1 MTPWRKQ
8 PGSILLLL
16 LLPLAAA
23 HSGGINYPAGSRQ
36 AGLAFSAITAQSP
49 WATFYNQASLARLED
64 FRFGVMAERKF
75 GIQSLDAGAFS
86 AAYPFE
92 ELGTVAVSFY
102 QLSNGGAYT
111 QQKYGLALSRAFGE
125 RLAIGMQFDA
135 FSRSI
140 QEFEQDWHL
149 TGEVGFQFK
158 LDEQLTAGLH
168 VFNPVGV
175 NQQEDFNSLSPPTG
189 TIGVGYEFSDEAEIH
204 LATQQNIQHATRFR
218 AGLGYQPIE
227 NLELQAGI
235 ATAPLNYSFGL
246 GYRWKWLDLNL
257 SFGFHRNLGQT
268 PYLSTNYQPQ

>member
-1 MTPWRKQ
+1 MRMALK
-8 PGSILLLL
+8 SIGLLLL
-16 LLPLAAA
+16 ITLIPVARAY
-23 HSGGINYPAGSRQ
+23 SGGVNYPAGSRQ
-36 AGLAFSAITAQSP
+36 AGLAFSAITARSP
-49 WATFYNQASLARLED
+49 WATFYNQASLARLEK

-92 ELGTVAVSFY
+92 KLGTVAISFY

-140 QEFEQDWHL
+140 QEFDQEWHF

-158 LDEQLTAGLH
+158 LNERLTAGLH

-175 NQQEDFNSLSPPTG
+175 NQEEDFTELTAPTG
-189 TIGVGYEFSDEAEIH
+189 TVGLGYQFSDKAELH
-204 LATQQNIQHATRFR
+204 LATQQDLQHSTRFR
-218 AGLGYQPIE
+218 AGIAYQP
-227 NLELQAGI
+227 LESLEVQAGI

-246 GYRWKWLDLNL
+246 GYQWKWLKINL